1 MALTVVRRNTILGLG
16 NLAVTRR
23 GAGDP
28 LVLIHGLATDRR
40 IWSVVVP
47 ELAREHTVVALD
59 LPGFGRSAPVDDG
72 FDLEPVVEHI
82 VRGLAARGVRGPF
95 DLVGHSLGGGVA
107 ITLASI
113 DPERVRRMVL
123 VAPAGLRPL
132 PPRVATL
139 LAAGAD
145 AVLAARR
152 GAAPLLGRAWGRR
165 LLLSLA
171 AADAGALPLV
181 VARQMVDASA
191 GAQRTAA
198 ALETITTADLR
209 PQLAATDMPLGV
221 IWGEADRT
229 VPIRALEDLV
239 DARPDA
245 FVVTLPNTGHVPM
258 VERPREFTDALKI
271 LLADDG
277 LVPNSATHP
286 SEVGIIVP

>member
-1 MALTVVRRNTILGLG
+1 MHVPPRNTILSLP
-16 NLAVTRR
+16 NVAVTRR
-23 GAGDP
+23 GEGEP

-40 IWSVVVP
+40 IWNMVVP
-47 ELAREHTVVALD
+47 ELARDRTVIALD
-59 LPGFGRSAPVDDG
+59 LPGFGRSEPIGEG
-72 FDLEPVVEHI
+72 FELELVAEHI
-82 VRGLAARGVRGPF
+82 ARGLAARGVRGPF

-107 ITLASI
+107 ITLAGMH
-113 DPERVRRMVL
+113 PQRVRRMVL

-152 GAAPLLGRAWGRR
+152 GAAPLLQRAWGRR

-171 AADAGALPLV
+171 AADAAALPLV

-198 ALETITTADLR
+198 ALEMITTADLR
-209 PQLAATDMPLGV
+209 PPLAATHMPLGV

-239 DARPDA
+239 DTRPDA

-258 VERPREFTDALKI
+258 VEQPAAFTAALKT
-271 LLADDG
+271 LLGDG
-277 LVPNSATHP
+277 DFLPNSATNP
-286 SEVGIIVP
+286 SGVGIIVP